1 MHLVNVVENE
11 KVLNKRNVL
20 YFKKM
25 LNSET

>member
-11 KVLNKRNVL
+11 KVLNKGNVL
-20 YFKKM
+20 CFKKM